1 MLTDNCISHGFD
13 IRVRYSDTDQM
24 GVVYYGNYPR
34 FFEIGRTE
42 FLRSIGL
49 PYATLEADGFQLPV
63 LELHARY
70 HKPARYDDLITVEA
84 TLDTEA
90 LGATFEIEYVIR
102 RSADVLVTGSTKHA
116 FVRAGDFQPV
126 RPPHQFR
133 QALETAALHKRQ
145 ERS

>member
-1 MLTDNCISHGFD
+1 
-13 IRVRYSDTDQM
+13 M

-49 PYATLEADGFQLPV
+49 PYAALEAEGFQLPV

-70 HKPARYDDLITVEA
+70 HKPARYDDVITVEA
-84 TLDTEA
+84 SLDA
-90 LGATFEIEYVIR
+90 GAIGATFVIEYEVR
-102 RSADVLVTGSTKHA
+102 RRTEVLVHGSTRHA

-126 RPPHQFR
+126 RPPRQFR
-133 QALETAALHKRQ
+133 HALEKAALCIPQ
-145 ERS
+145 ERP